1 MTDKEL
7 LAVIAGTKKLPPKAA
22 SLAVKFIHVG
32 RQDKD
37 GPFAAIAKATD
48 GGANPPLKLVKA
60 GRIDFA
66 REVIGVL
73 AKKAFLGEAA
83 AFLAK
88 VDVALAGPALKAKF
102 IAAGLVPMLV
112 RALNASADEARKVLK
127 KVADVL
133 SFTIPNGAGGP
144 IPPPEPEDEEDEMS
158 LYMDARGLPSD
169 LTDDDAAKQK
179 KKQSDYIDAVETHLK
194 SVIGVDPADNVLS
207 AVVGKLLRRGQFNA
221 ASSSFHE
228 AVVSAHRE
236 LTAQYDARGNK
247 KLTGIEVVDAIV
259 GELGKKDVAYQQLA
273 FILDET
279 LVTLGTITTTDA
291 SFTNRVERAYLDYAS
306 GDLGNDPLDIPRLDQ
321 TSDGDIIPENML
333 AVGKMYA
340 AYQLEQLRLF
350 AVVDRITELWLQGLL
365 PIGNDSGGRLLNQFW
380 WDRENRLSEA
390 ARMVHYGR
398 LFGAKG
404 VDVSKEVQAHSQF
417 DTLMVRFM
425 TNVSQYKRLT
435 EMQVVSSDP
444 GQSRSLMS
452 ENVRKT
458 GRELAAN
465 LSLYGWGATHYDSS
479 RIAAHVK
486 ASFDII
492 KDLQVEKAF
501 AATTP
506 AQVIERVSQQEF
518 GITPAILKLQTM
530 ADAGQAIIKII
541 AANPQAFVDPASGEI
556 NVALGQATFDELSRQ
571 SLAWLSVNGL
581 TTDQLSK
588 LSQPIEAVSSPA
600 LPTLQAIAPTPAS
613 NGDNPSLAR
622 LRDMV
627 ASGRMP
633 SLEELRTF
641 VN

>member
-1 MTDKEL
+1 
-7 LAVIAGTKKLPPKAA
+7 
-22 SLAVKFIHVG
+22 
-32 RQDKD
+32 
-37 GPFAAIAKATD
+37 
-48 GGANPPLKLVKA
+48 
-60 GRIDFA
+60 
-66 REVIGVL
+66 
-73 AKKAFLGEAA
+73 
-83 AFLAK
+83 
-88 VDVALAGPALKAKF
+88 
-102 IAAGLVPMLV
+102 
-112 RALNASADEARKVLK
+112 
-127 KVADVL
+127 
-133 SFTIPNGAGGP
+133 
-144 IPPPEPEDEEDEMS
+144 MS

-169 LTDDDAAKQK
+169 L
-179 KKQSDYIDAVETHLK
+179 IDAPGSKTKEAAYVAAVKAHVT
-194 SVIGVDPADNVLS
+194 SVTGNNDPPANVLA
-207 AVVGKLLRRGQFNA
+207 AVVGKLLRRGQFNVNTA
-221 ASSSFHE
+221 SFHD
-228 AVVSAHRE
+228 AVTSAHRE
-236 LTAQYDARGNK
+236 LTLQYDSRGGT
-247 KLTGIEVVDAIV
+247 KLTGIQLVDAIV
-259 GELGKKDVAYQQLA
+259 TALGAKEVAYQQLA
-273 FILDET
+273 FILDEA
-279 LVTLGTITTTDA
+279 LVTLGTITTTDT

-306 GDLGNDPLDIPRLDQ
+306 GDLGNDPLDIPKLDQ
-321 TSDGDIIPENML
+321 TSDGDIIVENML

-340 AYQLEQLRLF
+340 AYQLEQLKLF

-398 LFGAKG
+398 LFGVKG
-404 VDVSKEVQAHSQF
+404 VDISKEVQANTQF

-425 TNVSQYKRLT
+425 TNVSQYKRLK

-444 GQSRSLMS
+444 GQSTSLMS

-486 ASFDII
+486 ANFDII
-492 KDLQVEKAF
+492 KDLQVQKAF

-506 AQVIERVSQQEF
+506 AQVIERVAQQEF
-518 GITPAILKLQTM
+518 GVTPNILKQQTM
-530 ADAGQAIIKII
+530 AESGQEIIKII
-541 AANPQAFVDPASGEI
+541 AANPQAFVTNTSEI
-556 NVALGQATFDELSRQ
+556 DVALGAAFDLLARH

-581 TTDQLSK
+581 TTDQLSR

-600 LPTLQAIAPTPAS
+600 LPTLQAIAPAPTG
-613 NGDNPSLAR
+613 NGDNQNLAR